1 MSLISEC
8 YLSVKEEAVD
18 TPDLHWWQRG
28 VVYQIYPRSFKDT
41 TGNGVGDLQ
50 GVIEKLSYLN
60 DGTPHSLGVDAIWLS
75 PFYPSPM
82 ADFGYD
88 VSDYCDVDPLFGD
101 LATFDRL
108 VEEAH
113 RRGIKVIIDWVP
125 NHTSDQHPW
134 FIESRSSR
142 DNPRR
147 DWYIWRDPRPDGSPP
162 NNWGSFFGGP
172 AWTFDERTGQYYLH
186 QFVKEQPE
194 LNWRNP
200 MVRAAMMDVLR
211 FWLDRGV
218 DGFRM
223 DVIGLLIKDAKL
235 RDNPPDPDAPPDLP
249 PDDIF
254 GRQLHI
260 YNWDQDEV
268 HEVIR
273 EIRRVLDEYDDRC
286 GIGEVWGE
294 LPRWIKY
301 YGENGDELH
310 LPFNFR
316 LIPLPWQAQAMRR
329 SVDELEAALPDFAW
343 PNYVLGNHDQPRL
356 ASRFGGEAQARTA
369 AMMLLTLRGT
379 PTLYYGDEL
388 GMENGVI
395 PPEKVQDPLGINLGV
410 ERTRDVARTPMQW
423 DASPN
428 AGFCP
433 AGVEPWLPVS
443 ADYATR
449 NVAVQ
454 SQQPTSI
461 LNLYRKLLWYRR
473 NTPALYGGSYCPL
486 DVDNEDCFVY
496 LRVAGDERRLIAL
509 NFGGAPC
516 HIAIPGGERGS
527 VAISTYMDREG
538 RENLARLELRPHE
551 GVIVEL

>member
-1 MSLISEC
+1 MME
-8 YLSVKEEAVD
+8 
-18 TPDLHWWQRG
+18 TQNLHWWQRG

-50 GVIEKLSYLN
+50 GIIEQLSYLN
-60 DGTPHSLGVDAIWLS
+60 DGTPRSLGVDAIWLS

-88 VSDYCDVDPLFGD
+88 VSDYCNVDPLFGD

-134 FIESRSSR
+134 FLESRSSR
-142 DNPRR
+142 DNPKR

-172 AWTFDERTGQYYLH
+172 AWTFDEHTGQYYLH

-200 MVRAAMMDVLR
+200 EVRAAMLDVLR

-223 DVIGLLIKDAKL
+223 DVIGLLIKDAEL
-235 RDNPPDPDAPPDLP
+235 RDNPPDPNAPPDLP
-249 PDDIF
+249 PNDIF

-316 LIPLPWQAQAMRR
+316 LLWLPWQARAMRR
-329 SVDELEAALPDFAW
+329 SVDELEAALPGFAW

-356 ASRFGGEAQARTA
+356 ASRFGGEAQARA
-369 AMMLLTLRGT
+369 AALMLLTLRGT

-395 PPEKVQDPLGINLGV
+395 PPEKVQDPQGINLGV

-423 DASPN
+423 NAGPN

-454 SQQPTSI
+454 SEQPRSI

-473 NTPALYGGSYCPL
+473 HSPALYGGSYRSL
-486 DVDNEDCFVY
+486 DVEHEDCFVY
-496 LRVAGDERRLIAL
+496 LREAGDERRLIAL
-509 NFGGAPC
+509 HFGSTPC
-516 HIAIPGGERGS
+516 HISIPGEQSGM
-527 VAISTYMDREG
+527 VAISTYLDREG
-538 RENLARLELRPHE
+538 REDLSRLELRPYE
-551 GVIVEL
+551 GLLIEVTK